1 MRGLVPYLA
10 GFASGIRRGLASPDE
25 LLVRMIFYGIILVVF
40 EALWHSA
47 MLANGGEIEGYDLQ
61 SIVWYVAGAEG
72 VVVATKPRMIETI
85 GDEISSG
92 EVAAALLRPVSF
104 VGFRVSVE
112 LGEALVRFAGCMLVA
127 ATLGWALVGPPPNAA
142 GVAAY
147 LPSAVLAL
155 ACNLTCQH
163 AFAGWAF
170 WLQDARAG
178 WFLYQKLIFLL
189 GGMLLPFELLPAT
202 MAAIARVLPFGSMA
216 YAPARQLSGHVDLAL
231 IALQCFWL
239 LVLGAVALAVFARG
253 ERKLVVVGG

>member
-1 MRGLVPYLA
+1 
-10 GFASGIRRGLASPDE
+10 
-25 LLVRMIFYGIILVVF
+25 
-40 EALWHSA
+40 
-47 MLANGGEIEGYDLQ
+47 
-61 SIVWYVAGAEG
+61 
-72 VVVATKPRMIETI
+72 
-85 GDEISSG
+85 
-92 EVAAALLRPVSF
+92 
-104 VGFRVSVE
+104 
-112 LGEALVRFAGCMLVA
+112 MLVA

-155 ACNLTCQH
+155 GCNLTCQH